1 MICKWEGS
9 RYNLWIGNPCRNS
22 CHAFCYG
29 QEQGVRCEVWRD
41 KDEVVERM
49 LMNCRVVVLGVI
61 HIHEYVVIFFKW
73 QMWTLTHLI
82 ANLCCALLLLV
93 ILYGNQALCG
103 LESYKTAIHICKLT
117 DNLRVFYCRAP
128 SVFSVLLLLLRSSTN
143 FKIRIHTASALSVP
157 ESREGRQHYMN
168 DNCVLILNGVANI

>member
-1 MICKWEGS
+1 MWCLLNWT
-9 RYNLWIGNPCRNS
+9 RTT
-22 CHAFCYG
+22 
-29 QEQGVRCEVWRD
+29 CEVWGD

-49 LMNCRVVVLGVI
+49 LTNCRVVFLGVV

-73 QMWTLTHLI
+73 EMWTLTHPISIHVVLFCCWW
-82 ANLCCALLLLV
+82 LCLAIKTWSSCS
-93 ILYGNQALCG
+93 NCR
-103 LESYKTAIHICKLT
+103 LESYKTAIYICKVT
-117 DNLRVFYCRAP
+117 DDLRVLFYCRAP

-168 DNCVLILNGVANI
+168 DKCVLILNGVANI